1 MRSLLKSIWNKIRA
15 SQSLRSQVLLAIML
29 VGIAPTFILRY
40 GILESYERRAVT
52 VKTTEASQQ
61 LMIIAN
67 HLINYAYLQGSN
79 SDVINAELSQI
90 SNLYDGRVL
99 IINSNFKVLKDT
111 YGISEGKTI
120 ISEEVIKCF
129 LGETTSNYDQVHGY
143 IEILTPI
150 VSTTMSNLG
159 QDAVDTGESMGVEGV
174 MLTSVSTDSIA
185 RTLALL
191 ERQAQLLQIIMIVII
206 FGIAVLL
213 SILLVRP
220 FERVTQAINEVKGGF
235 SNQPIEVDD
244 YVETRHILEAFNQ
257 LLSRMRVIDES
268 REEFVSNVSH
278 ELKTPLTSM
287 KVLADSLVSQDE
299 APVELYREFMEDI
312 TKEIDRENAII
323 NDLLALVKMDRTVGD
338 LNVNRVDVNAM
349 TELVLKRLRP
359 IARKRDIEVT
369 FESTRQVTADVDE
382 VKMTMII
389 SNLVENAIK
398 YNHEHGWV
406 KVVLDADHKEFTL
419 SVSDSGVGIPEA
431 AQDHIFERFY
441 RVDKSHSREI
451 GGTGLGLAITKNA
464 VLMHRGA
471 IKVSS
476 KEGEGATFTVT
487 VPLIYK
493 A

>member
-1 MRSLLKSIWNKIRA
+1 MVSFLRTIWNKIRA

-40 GILESYERRAVT
+40 GILESYEKRAVN

-67 HLINYAYLQGSN
+67 HLINYSYLQGSN

-129 LGETTSNYDQVHGY
+129 LGESTSHYDDVHGY

-150 VSTTMSNLG
+150 QSTNLSNLG
-159 QDAVDTGESMGVEGV
+159 QDFLEAEGTTGVEGV
-174 MLTSVSTDSIA
+174 MLTSVSTDSIS
-185 RTLALL
+185 RTMALL

-206 FGIAVLL
+206 FVIAVLL
-213 SILLVRP
+213 SVLLVKP
-220 FERVTQAINEVKGGF
+220 FDRVTHAINEVKGGF

-257 LLSRMRVIDES
+257 LLSRMRIIDES

-287 KVLADSLVSQDE
+287 KVLADSLTSQEDV
-299 APVELYREFMEDI
+299 PVELYREFMEDI

-323 NDLLALVKMDRTVGD
+323 NDLLALVKMDRTSGD

-369 FESTRQVTADVDE
+369 FESIRPVTADVDE

-406 KVVLDADHKEFTL
+406 KVVLDADHKAFTL
-419 SVSDSGVGIPEA
+419 EVSDSGVGIPEA

-464 VLMHRGA
+464 VLMHRGS
-471 IKVSS
+471 ITVSS